1 MRVESRLWSVRFGR
15 VRRAPSI
22 LIVVVK
28 FVQVCLSGEHK
39 KTEKK
44 KLSLMELIVHAS
56 LLQDRR
62 RWPFQHF
69 KALLPVGVDE
79 ADEGAALVP
88 LKARSRDADV
98 IPQLNLA

>member
-1 MRVESRLWSVRFGR
+1 M
-15 VRRAPSI
+15 
-22 LIVVVK
+22 
-28 FVQVCLSGEHK
+28 LSGSDR
-39 KTEKK
+39 EK
-44 KLSLMELIVHAS
+44 
-56 LLQDRR
+56 DRR